1 MKSITMSGA
10 NSQALI
16 VCLICRSVLDDL
28 EDNLV
33 DNDLK
38 LEDCQEQLSLG
49 ALFPQTHLA
58 TVIGHV
64 AGGKK
69 LIHFKFNCISFNFLK
84 LFDFCH
90 FMHEF
95 SKNIQEIFI

>member
-1 MKSITMSGA
+1 MFLLRIKNSKMKSITMSGA

-49 ALFPQTHLA
+49 ASFYPSLQLFQ
-58 TVIGHV
+58 
-64 AGGKK
+64 
-69 LIHFKFNCISFNFLK
+69 S
-84 LFDFCH
+84 LFAS
-90 FMHEF
+90 MF
-95 SKNIQEIFI
+95 SLVSIAV